1 MPRKDAE
8 LVPLMLRLPQRLR
21 RIIEKRADHNRHSLN
36 TEVIHML
43 EEALAKEDRLQLMQ
57 QVATAAATEAFRVVD
72 SQRGQHGPTEGIT
85 ETSQPHKSREESQ

>member
-1 MPRKDAE
+1 
-8 LVPLMLRLPQRLR
+8 MLRLPQRLR

-57 QVATAAATEAFRVVD
+57 QVATTAATEAFRVA
-72 SQRGQHGPTEGIT
+72 QRGQDAATEGIT
-85 ETSQPHKSREESQ
+85 ETSRPHKSREESQ